1 MWPEKGWSAEEVG
14 RACIPLRRRK
24 RKVTESVGQQ
34 GNEDMEQDGADP
46 GKTGGWEQ
54 ASEGG
59 GTPWGTLGTYIIRD
73 GEDQRSTRSENKIPN
88 HIQTTASKW
97 PQLERS
103 TYTHAHTHTHTHKHI
118 HRDTDMHTQVQA
130 CTHTQAHKHTH
141 PGTHRQIHT
150 QTYIHPCFS
159 AASHPHLACVLSMA
173 WLSAHKEEG

>member
-59 GTPWGTLGTYIIRD
+59 GTPWGTYIIRD

-103 TYTHAHTHTHTHKHI
+103 TYTHAHAHTHTHA
-118 HRDTDMHTQVQA
+118 RTHTNIYTETQT
-130 CTHTQAHKHTH
+130 CTHRYRHAHTHKHAH

-150 QTYIHPCFS
+150 QT
-159 AASHPHLACVLSMA
+159 
-173 WLSAHKEEG
+173 